1 MSDGNGSVTMTALV
15 DHLGYGYSGHADTLL
30 VKAGDTFTTTAA
42 RSERLVAKGVAE
54 VAKGKLKAPAPIVAS
69 VEPVV
74 AKPAPVHAPAKVDG
88 RTKAGKAAR
97 HK

>member
-1 MSDGNGSVTMTALV
+1 MADSTDVTMVALK
-15 DHLGYGYSGHADTLL
+15 DHLGYGYSGHSDTLL

-42 RSERLVAKGVAE
+42 RSERLVAKGVAA
-54 VAKGKLKAPAPIVAS
+54 VKVGKLKAPAPIVAH
-69 VEPVV
+69 VEPVA
-74 AKPAPVHAPAKVDG
+74 AKPAPAKVDG

>member
-1 MSDGNGSVTMTALV
+1 MADYGTDVTMVALK
-15 DHLGYGYSGHADTLL
+15 DHLGYAYSGSATTLL

-54 VAKGKLKAPAPIVAS
+54 VAKVKLRAPAPVVAP
-69 VEPVV
+69 VEPVA
-74 AKPAPVHAPAKVDG
+74 AKPAPAKVDG